1 MKRFCLLIVII
12 VSFCFVG
19 CSMTSDKL
27 TSFTISFDS
36 DGGTEVKS
44 IKIEGD
50 TSIIKPDDPTKIGYT
65 FDGWYLDNT
74 LYDFSNTIDSD
85 IVLKAK
91 WIVNKYVLTIKY
103 NDGITPDLVQE
114 VEYGTKVN
122 VNTPNRT
129 GYEFDKWD
137 REIPETMPAN
147 DLILNATWK
156 VSCFTISFDTDG
168 GTKIESIKQEFDSPI
183 DINNIPVK
191 EGYTFLGWEG
201 GVPSTMPA
209 KDITLKATWQVNKY
223 TLVLKYNNGDAD
235 LLITGDYNSAIQSIE
250 NPSRTGYTFL
260 GWDKEIPSTM
270 SINGMEINALWSI
283 NTYNLII
290 KYNDDATSDLVQQID
305 YNSPLQISDP
315 TRLGYTFNGWDK
327 TAPTNM
333 PASDLV
339 LNALWLINQYTLTIK
354 YNNGNPDLVITNDYN
369 STIPNIENPSRTGY
383 TFLGWD
389 KDVPGAMPID
399 GLEVNAMWTV
409 NKYTLTI
416 KLNNGEDDVVF
427 NQDYNTNI
435 VFETPEREGYTLN
448 WSESIPSKMP
458 ADNKIISANWT
469 INKYTLT
476 LKLNN
481 GDADIVLTQDYNSDI
496 TIEEPTKKG
505 HTLSWSESIPS
516 KMPSKDMTIEA
527 NWKANTYNLQY
538 CEYDVLIKE
547 LTVEYGSKV
556 VLGCDSNNYFYIF
569 LGDFSNY
576 RTGDEIDYVFDRD
589 VVINVIGYDYLD
601 KYTYEANENEKT
613 ITITGT
619 AADLT
624 VSKLYSE
631 YSINGEIYSV
641 TSIGQYAFC
650 DCANLTSITI
660 PDSVTSIG
668 SSAFEGCASLTSVTI
683 PDSVTSIG
691 SSAFEGCASLTSITI
706 PDSVTSIGSLA
717 FEGCASLTSITIPNS
732 VTSIGKFAF
741 RDCTSLTS
749 VTIPNS
755 VTSIGESAFR
765 DCTSLTSI
773 TIPDSVTSIGN
784 YAFYNC
790 TSLTSITI
798 PEGVTSIGNYA
809 FRYCTSL
816 TSITIPYSVTSIGS
830 YAFEGCASLTSIT
843 IPDSVTSIGESA
855 FYNCTSLTSITI
867 PDSVTSIG
875 NYAFYNCVSLVF
887 YEYDNALYIGND
899 ENHYVALIKCESIY
913 INSCSVKEGC
923 KFILAVAFRYC
934 ESLTSI
940 TIPDSVTSIGS
951 SAFLGCTSLT
961 SITIPD
967 SVTSIGSS
975 AFEGCA
981 SLTSITIPDS
991 VTNIGQG
998 VFSNCKN
1005 LNTAGSFGSCS
1016 NIEFGWTETIPN
1028 SAFNGC
1034 TSLTSITIP
1043 NSVTSIGSSAFNSCT
1058 SLTSITIPDSVT
1070 SIGGLAFEGCAS
1082 LTSIT
1087 IPNSV
1092 TSIGSSAFN
1101 SCKSLTSITIPESI
1115 TDIVIGAFCYCR
1127 SLTSITIPN
1136 SVTSIGESAFRDCTS
1151 LTSITIPNSVTSIG
1165 YRAFY
1170 NCTGLTSITIG
1181 NSVTSI
1187 GERAFENCTS
1197 LTNITIPDGVT
1208 SIGESAFR
1216 GCANLTSIIIPNSV
1230 TSIGSS
1236 AFNSCKSLTSIT
1248 IPDSVTSI
1256 GDYAFR
1262 DCTNLTSIIIPNSVT
1277 SIGESAFNGC
1287 TSLTSVTIPD
1297 SVTSIHYKAFEN
1309 CSNLTIYCEIALKPD
1324 GWSSKWN
1331 SSNRPVV
1338 WGYTYE

>member
-183 DINNIPVK
+183 AINNIPVK

-270 SINGMEINALWSI
+270 PINGMEINALWSI

-369 STIPNIENPSRTGY
+369 STIPNIESPSRTGY

-427 NQDYNTNI
+427 NQDYNTDI

-458 ADNKIISANWT
+458 ADNKIISASWT

-496 TIEEPTKKG
+496 TVEEPVKKG

-527 NWKANTYNLQY
+527 NWEKNIYKI
-538 CEYDVLIKE
+538 EYFEDDVLIEE
-547 LTVEYGSKV
+547 LLVAYGDKIW
-556 VLGCDSNNYFYIF
+556 LKCNNDKYIYKFFGEFAFYK
-569 LGDFSNY
+569 N
-576 RTGDEIDYVFDRD
+576 GDEIY
-589 VVINVIGYDYLD
+589 YDYDCDLVITVGKYDCLD
-601 KYTYEANENEKT
+601 KYIYKIDEKNST
-613 ITITGT
+613 MEIVGIKEDIIT
-619 AADLT
+619 
-624 VSKLYSE
+624 SKLCSE
-631 YSINGEIYSV
+631 YYINGKLYKIKG
-641 TSIGQYAFC
+641 IA
-650 DCANLTSITI
+650 
-660 PDSVTSIG
+660 
-668 SSAFEGCASLTSVTI
+668 SSTFSGCT
-683 PDSVTSIG
+683 
-691 SSAFEGCASLTSITI
+691 
-706 PDSVTSIGSLA
+706 
-717 FEGCASLTSITIPNS
+717 SLTSITIPNS
-732 VTSIGKFAF
+732 VTSIGRCAFEDCTSLAIVTIPDGVTSIEYAAF
-741 RDCTSLTS
+741 RNCASLTS
-749 VTIPNS
+749 VTIPDSATSIGNFAFYNCTSLTNITIPDSVTSIGYEAFRGCTSLTNITIPNNIASIGSQVFRDCVNLTDIIIPESIENIGFRAFFNCTSLKLNQYDNAYYVGNDNNKYVALVGAINESIVSCEICEGCKCIIGYAFYNCTNLASITIPDSVLSIGGSTFQNCVMLSDASIPNDVTSIDAYTFKNCTSLTNITISNS
-755 VTSIGESAFR
+755 VTSIEYYAFSDCTSLTSITISDSVTSIGDSAFSG
-765 DCTSLTSI
+765 CTSLTSI
-773 TIPDSVTSIGN
+773 TIPDSVTIIGDS
-784 YAFYNC
+784 AFSGC

-798 PEGVTSIGNYA
+798 PDSVTIIGDYA
-809 FRYCTSL
+809 FQNCTS
-816 TSITIPYSVTSIGS
+816 V
-830 YAFEGCASLTSIT
+830 TSIT
-843 IPDSVTSIGESA
+843 IPDSVTSIGECAFDCTSLTFNTYDNAYYLGNNNNPYLILVKGDKYATSCEIHNSCKILADSA
-855 FYNCTSLTSITI
+855 FYDCKNLTCIIIPDSVICIGERVFYNCRNLANLTIPDSVVSIGFGSFYGCMSLITAGPIGSISNYEYGWTTSIPPYAFSECTSLTSITI
-867 PDSVTSIG
+867 SDSVTSIG
-875 NYAFYNCVSLVF
+875 ECAFWRCT
-887 YEYDNALYIGND
+887 
-899 ENHYVALIKCESIY
+899 
-913 INSCSVKEGC
+913 
-923 KFILAVAFRYC
+923 
-934 ESLTSI
+934 SLTSI
-940 TIPDSVTSIGS
+940 KIPDSVKNIGRAAFSYCTSLTNITIPNSVTSIEYE
-951 SAFLGCTSLT
+951 AFEGCTSLT

-967 SVTSIGSS
+967 SVTSIGQA
-975 AFEGCA
+975 AFAGCA
-981 SLTSITIPDS
+981 ALESIS
-991 VTNIGQG
+991 
-998 VFSNCKN
+998 
-1005 LNTAGSFGSCS
+1005 
-1016 NIEFGWTETIPN
+1016 
-1028 SAFNGC
+1028 
-1034 TSLTSITIP
+1034 IP
-1043 NSVTSIGSSAFNSCT
+1043 NSVAN
-1058 SLTSITIPDSVT
+1058 
-1070 SIGGLAFEGCAS
+1070 
-1082 LTSIT
+1082 
-1087 IPNSV
+1087 
-1092 TSIGSSAFN
+1092 
-1101 SCKSLTSITIPESI
+1101 
-1115 TDIVIGAFCYCR
+1115 
-1127 SLTSITIPN
+1127 
-1136 SVTSIGESAFRDCTS
+1136 
-1151 LTSITIPNSVTSIG
+1151 IG
-1165 YRAFY
+1165 YAAFAR
-1170 NCTGLTSITIG
+1170 CT
-1181 NSVTSI
+1181 
-1187 GERAFENCTS
+1187 
-1197 LTNITIPDGVT
+1197 D
-1208 SIGESAFR
+1208 
-1216 GCANLTSIIIPNSV
+1216 LTSIIIPNSV
-1230 TSIGSS
+1230 VSVDGN
-1236 AFNSCKSLTSIT
+1236 AFI
-1248 IPDSVTSI
+1248 
-1256 GDYAFR
+1256 
-1262 DCTNLTSIIIPNSVT
+1262 
-1277 SIGESAFNGC
+1277 E
-1287 TSLTSVTIPD
+1287 
-1297 SVTSIHYKAFEN
+1297 
-1309 CSNLTIYCEIALKPD
+1309 CSDLTIYCYAPSKPLSWD
-1324 GWSSKWN
+1324 YYWN
-1331 SSNRPVV
+1331 ENGGLVV
-1338 WGYTYE
+1338 WGYTDE